1 MTLTKYKIG
10 QLIELVD
17 EKNYDGVY
25 TLNDVKGI
33 STEKKFIDTKANM
46 DGVSLNSYKVVN
58 PSEFAYVPDTSRRGD
73 KIAVAYNDTKKGIL
87 ISSIYTTFKVSRP
100 DLLLSDYLFIYFNRP
115 EFDRY
120 ARFNSWGSA
129 RETFDWADFCDI
141 TITLP
146 SIATQRHFVDF
157 YCALQNNLS
166 TYQSN
171 LDDLKLT
178 CDAFIENLRKN
189 ITPQPIAKFI
199 EECDEKNTNS
209 KYGIDDVVGVSIN
222 KEFIDT
228 KADMNGVPLTNY
240 KVIRKG
246 MFAFNVNTARMG
258 DKFAIALCDSAEHIV
273 SSIYGVFRSKD
284 ENKLIPEYLMMFINR
299 PDFDRYARFH
309 SWGSAREV
317 FTMDDMKEVKIPIPN
332 IDTQRQIVNIY
343 NAYIERQRIAAELKA
358 TLNNLCPILIQG
370 SLQTEY

>member
-10 QLIELVD
+10 QLIEQVAETNSYGLYGPD
-17 EKNYDGVY
+17 
-25 TLNDVKGI
+25 DVRGMTITKEVI
-33 STEKKFIDTKANM
+33 PTKADVANT
-46 DGVSLNSYKVVN
+46 DLQKFLVVHPEEFIYN
-58 PSEFAYVPDTSRRGD
+58 PRTHGK
-73 KIAVAYNDTKKGIL
+73 KIGFGYNDTNTCFI
-87 ISSIYTTFKVSRP
+87 ISWNNIAFRVKEEAK
-100 DLLLSDYLFIYFNRP
+100 DLVVPTYLFMHFNRN
-115 EFDRY
+115 EWDREAC
-120 ARFNSWGSA
+120 ARSWGSST
-129 RETFDWADFCDI
+129 EVFTWDELCDMS
-141 TITLP
+141 ITLP
-146 SIATQRHFVDF
+146 SIATQRHFVDV

-299 PDFDRYARFH
+299 PDFDRYVRFH

-317 FTMDDMKEVKIPIPN
+317 FTMDDMKEVKIPIPD

-358 TLNNLCPILIQG
+358 TLNNLCPILIQC